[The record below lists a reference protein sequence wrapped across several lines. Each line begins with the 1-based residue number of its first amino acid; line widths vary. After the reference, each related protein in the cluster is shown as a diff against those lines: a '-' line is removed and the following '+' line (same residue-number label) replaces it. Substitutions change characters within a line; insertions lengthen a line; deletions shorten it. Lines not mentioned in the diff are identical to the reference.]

1 MEKILEFINVTK
13 IYKNFILDN
22 VSFSLEK
29 GAIMGFVGENGAG
42 KTTTIKLMINA
53 IGKNSGEINIFGK
66 DNDKEE
72 VFIKNNIGYV
82 PDEDYFEPRSNL
94 MNYAKALE
102 VFYDNWSYETFKKY
116 VDLWRLPLDKKIG
129 EYSKGMK
136 TKAMIALALAH
147 NPRLLILD
155 EPTADLDPV
164 ARQELLDV
172 LRDFVADGEKSVFF
186 STHITSDLD
195 KVADYITI
203 IHRGRILET
212 MSMDQLEEK
221 YVLLQGGIE
230 QLKSLDKEFVGIK
243 KGSVTFEGIITR
255 DKANKFFP
263 DIKGSKPNVESILT
277 YSIWGDSNGR
287 G

>member
-1 MEKILEFINVTK
+1 
-13 IYKNFILDN
+13 
-22 VSFSLEK
+22 
-29 GAIMGFVGENGAG
+29 
-42 KTTTIKLMINA
+42 
-53 IGKNSGEINIFGK
+53 
-66 DNDKEE
+66 
-72 VFIKNNIGYV
+72 
-82 PDEDYFEPRSNL
+82 
-94 MNYAKALE
+94 
-102 VFYDNWSYETFKKY
+102 
-116 VDLWRLPLDKKIG
+116 
-129 EYSKGMK
+129 MK

>member
-29 GAIMGFVGENGAG
+29 GAIMGFVDENGAG

>member
-29 GAIMGFVGENGAG
+29 GAIMGFVDENGAG

-147 NPRLLILD
+147 NPRLLI
-155 EPTADLDPV
+155 
-164 ARQELLDV
+164 
-172 LRDFVADGEKSVFF
+172 
-186 STHITSDLD
+186 
-195 KVADYITI
+195 
-203 IHRGRILET
+203 
-212 MSMDQLEEK
+212 
-221 YVLLQGGIE
+221 
-230 QLKSLDKEFVGIK
+230 
-243 KGSVTFEGIITR
+243 
-255 DKANKFFP
+255 
-263 DIKGSKPNVESILT
+263 
-277 YSIWGDSNGR
+277 
-287 G
+287 

>member
-230 QLKSLDKEFVGIK
+230 QLKSQDKEFVGIK